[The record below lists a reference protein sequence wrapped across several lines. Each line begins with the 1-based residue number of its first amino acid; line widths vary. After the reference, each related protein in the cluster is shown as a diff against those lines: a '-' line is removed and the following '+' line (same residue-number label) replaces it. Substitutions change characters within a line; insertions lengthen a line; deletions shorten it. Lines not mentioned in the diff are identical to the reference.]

1 MGYMSE
7 LLGLGVPDASSPS
20 HESKMPSASSM
31 HAKLVKADL
40 NGALLT
46 GERGGYLARSPA
58 TDPYRH
64 FSTLVRQS
72 RNPCLVGLS
81 GIVLHE
87 TENAFKL
94 ITRKN
99 QLKRTSGLTHPPPP
113 SHRLPPQSS
122 RNRTP
127 SSHLPYRSTR
137 HTLRR
142 LPSGIPH
149 RRSNK
154 IQKRCGRCSINPISS
169 LIYTETSSVFVLRI
183 GRIGNLKPKRRSS
196 YELSCEWRCFSCVA
210 ASTSHI

>member
-1 MGYMSE
+1 MSE
-7 LLGLGVPDASSPS
+7 LLGLGVPDASSS
-20 HESKMPSASSM
+20 SYESKMPSASSM

-99 QLKRTSGLTHPPPP
+99 QLKRMVCPHSSPIPLTSVVPTVVPKQNTIFALAVPLYSTHSP
-113 SHRLPPQSS
+113 SATERDPTQTLEQDSK
-122 RNRTP
+122 TP
-127 SSHLPYRSTR
+127 WTVLDKPYIEFDLYGNQFCFRSAD
-137 HTLRR
+137 
-142 LPSGIPH
+142 
-149 RRSNK
+149 RSNRK
-154 IQKRCGRCSINPISS
+154 FKAK
-169 LIYTETSSVFVLRI
+169 ETI
-183 GRIGNLKPKRRSS
+183 
-196 YELSCEWRCFSCVA
+196 EL
-210 ASTSHI
+210 